1 MTIPQAY
8 LQRPD
13 HANVMAQMLQARL
26 GYAKLRPMKVSR
38 GGGGGG
44 GGGGSASPS
53 DRTVRKAK
61 EAALKTKQR
70 QAEANVMATKA
81 KIQELK
87 AVGEERRSA
96 AEEQRL
102 LQPDQNKMA
111 KEKHESDMLD
121 ALADRTKTVM
131 GNLGQWMPQ
140 VTQESY
146 RDLFNF
152 GRETLGDN
160 VSSFM
165 PDPGG
170 IEGMSPVEWK
180 VTHSKLQSTLESPSD
195 KKARKIAKKEIET
208 EKKQMA
214 KDKNTARKEYV
225 RIQSV
230 LDRARNTGGF
240 SPEIFAMLSPE
251 MQATLKDTDREE
263 YTGLLEEYSQQLMD
277 EYGFKF
283 KTKGKV
289 LDTITARGFYD
300 QANGDKDKAR
310 KLARKAGYSL

>member
-26 GYAKLRPMKVSR
+26 GYAKLRPKFKM
-38 GGGGGG
+38 GGGGG

-61 EAALKTKQR
+61 EAALKTKQK

-96 AEEQRL
+96 TEEQRL
-102 LQPDQNKMA
+102 LQPDKNKMA

-131 GNLGQWMPQ
+131 GNLGQWIPQ
-140 VTQESY
+140 VTQENY

-152 GRETLGDN
+152 GQETLGDN
-160 VSSFM
+160 VGSFM

-180 VTHSKLQSTLESPSD
+180 VAHSKLSSALESPSD
-195 KKARKIAKKEIET
+195 KKARAVAEKGIET

-214 KDKNTARKEYV
+214 KDKNAARKEYI

-230 LDRARNTGGF
+230 LDRVRSTGGF

-283 KTKGKV
+283 KTKEAEKPPAGEHAGRVLRDTETGKRFKSDGKNWIEV
-289 LDTITARGFYD
+289 
-300 QANGDKDKAR
+300 K
-310 KLARKAGYSL
+310 